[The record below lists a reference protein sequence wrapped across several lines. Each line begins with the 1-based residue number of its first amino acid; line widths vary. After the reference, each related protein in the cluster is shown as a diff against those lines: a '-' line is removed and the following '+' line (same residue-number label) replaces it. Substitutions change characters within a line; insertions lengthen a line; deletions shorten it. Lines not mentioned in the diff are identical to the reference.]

1 MGKFPNLS
9 FPFHNIGEN
18 NSYFIGL
25 LGGIKTI
32 MYEIHSMELEKNTAW
47 YIRKIQWVLEVIII
61 WLQIIVLIRLLN
73 IFIC

>member
-1 MGKFPNLS
+1 
-9 FPFHNIGEN
+9 
-18 NSYFIGL
+18 
-25 LGGIKTI
+25 